1 MYQFECYK
9 QRHTDHVTFIAG
21 MVGKFRPKN
30 RIKTNVIYLFFF
42 YNTSNSMSNEQ
53 AYYGRGFKKSI
64 ADTHSWRTVDNSSK
78 FITSVLEPNF
88 KVLDVGSG
96 PGSITIDLAKNYLT
110 AGGSVIGVEPTQE
123 LIDRAN
129 NLKDSTEPQLNNVE
143 FQIGSIYELP
153 FEDNTFDLVHSH
165 QVVIHLQDP
174 VKGLK
179 ELARVTKPGG
189 YVAVKDADLD
199 AIIVSP
205 EKYSILKDYYVQKAK
220 NAISTDTKA
229 GRTLREKAIKAGYEP
244 ENITTTQSY
253 WLLADDHLSKK
264 QWAELAINRIKTG
277 GEILFTKDA
286 KKNEEMCNEAIAK
299 WQEWVDDNSSL
310 FNISHFEIVYK
321 KPVDK

>member
-1 MYQFECYK
+1 
-9 QRHTDHVTFIAG
+9 
-21 MVGKFRPKN
+21 
-30 RIKTNVIYLFFF
+30 
-42 YNTSNSMSNEQ
+42 MSNDQ

-78 FITSVLEPNF
+78 FITPVLKPDF

-110 AGGSVIGVEPTQE
+110 SGGSVIGVEPTQE
-123 LIDRAN
+123 LIDTAN
-129 NLKDSTEPQLNNVE
+129 NLKESTEPSLDNVNFQL
-143 FQIGSIYELP
+143 GSIYELP

-199 AIIVSP
+199 SIITSP
-205 EKYSILKDYYVQKAK
+205 EKYAILKEYYVQKAK
-220 NAISTDTKA
+220 NAISTDIKA

-253 WLLADDHLSKK
+253 WLLADDHERKK

-277 GEILFTKDA
+277 GEILFTKDV
-286 KKNEEMCNEAIAK
+286 KKNEEMCNEAIEK
-299 WQEWVDDNSSL
+299 WHEWIDDETSL
-310 FNISHFEIVYK
+310 FDISHFEIIYK
-321 KPVDK
+321 KAVDSK